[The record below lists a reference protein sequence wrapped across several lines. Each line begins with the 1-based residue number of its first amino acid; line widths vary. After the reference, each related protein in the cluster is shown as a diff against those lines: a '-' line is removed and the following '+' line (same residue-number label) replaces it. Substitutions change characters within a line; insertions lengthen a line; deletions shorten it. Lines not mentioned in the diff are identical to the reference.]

1 MLRAKRRRQLPS
13 RLRFARLLALGGSCL
28 LPAAQANEPELT
40 FHSGFLRQ
48 SPGQAHGSA
57 ELALQALAAHQPM
70 AAGRYT
76 VQVRVNLAHAG
87 DYALDF
93 QEHGS
98 DQGLVPCL
106 GPELMAE
113 LGLRLDRLA
122 TPMAPNQQCLDL
134 AAQLPGAQVEF
145 DNSQLQLDI
154 AIPQAALR
162 RDAAGNVAPE
172 RWSQGINAGF
182 VNYQASAMHS
192 SQKGGPTRSQQDLYL
207 NSGLNIGGWR
217 LRSNQSL
224 REDEHGQRRWTR
236 SNTYAQT
243 DLPGTWGTL
252 TLGETSSNGEVFRS
266 LPFKGVQLASDL
278 GMLPDVLQSYAPV
291 IRGVAQTRAKLE
303 VLHNGYPIYST
314 YVAAGPYEI
323 DDLGIGGGSGEL
335 EIVLT
340 EADGQ
345 VRRFL
350 QPYSSLGSL
359 LREGVWRYSAAFG
372 RYNALNGQDKPQL
385 WQATLARGLGWKTPE
400 VTGREIR
407 CVNDGTGTLTFQ
419 ASPTGALYPGPLP
432 QVGPWDVNGKVMET
446 GIKGV
451 GLYIRLGFPFNGAGS
466 NTFTPT
472 DDVAIPY
479 TGENN
484 RDSGVTPLQIKELYS
499 TMALIKTGPIPTG
512 RQFFSGQMVRSQIS
526 FLGDALNIHV
536 SGVVQ
541 QAHCTL
547 LANPVSADPVQLGT
561 YTLADFTGPG
571 SYTDA
576 KDFYV
581 TLSDCRD
588 DPAGGIASA
597 YIRLEG
603 AKGSVPLEPAQGV
616 FSLDNKPMSVVVAL
630 GAMPAN
636 LKLPEVPLAADDLI
650 DRLDAKQG
658 VQVHV
663 LEYDNWKS
671 TDEISVS
678 WGATPLEMRPIGE
691 GQNFPVVFSID
702 PTVLRGEYDEDVL
715 GTQVV
720 NVSYEVLRGGKSR
733 GSKAIDVNVNFETF
747 GPVDPGTDPDPDWP
761 DPINS
766 RLPLCSV
773 YGAKS
778 NQANE
783 LLPVDDRLNATLKV
797 DLYEGLEEHDLMEFY
812 WGNTHITQAD
822 YQVKATDSAG
832 DNITAEILWSYIQR
846 TGNTT
851 VPVHYEITRAGVPN
865 KPASKNQSVT
875 VSAVVVHPD
884 APGFEGVSDT
894 GWLACEALVDPADP
908 SLPAAV
914 RVKVGD
920 LSQYGLKENHLVT
933 MHWKLLH
940 AQSGDV
946 EVLSWEQ
953 EIKLGT
959 EYPPSGFIW
968 RVEPYEDYILPLY
981 EFDDDDHT
989 GRAFSWYEFED
1000 PSLREQ
1006 GLDALIVSEV
1016 IEQKIAMH
1024 GVWGPCPV
1032 AFNRPQNNS

>member
-93 QEHGS
+93 QEHGP

-162 RDAAGNVAPE
+162 RDSAGNVAPE

-385 WQATLARGLGWKTPE
+385 WQATLARGLGWKTTLYTGAQGGEHYRAGLLGLGRDFGPVGAVSFDVTHASSDVGQALGTVTGQSFAARYGKTFQTRTNLRFAGYRYSTEGYRDFDEAIAQRSADSHYRGNRRSRVEASVQQPLGSRSSLSLNLTQDDYWNSNRQRRQYQLQLNTQHHDISYNLFASQSLGRNNFDDRMVGLSVTIPLNLGNSSSATFDVQQRGGHHNERASLSGSDLDYRLGYQAAVSRDDQGRNNLELSANYRSAHASYGAGLSESSDRRTLSVNASGGLLAHEGGITLTPYLGETSALVQVPSIAGVGVENAPGARTDANGYVVAPHLRPYRVNQLNLLTDQLGPE
-400 VTGREIR
+400 VE
-407 CVNDGTGTLTFQ
+407 VENGTQPVVPRRGAIVKATFPARQVTRLILTLQ
-419 ASPTGALYPGPLP
+419 DSSGQPLP
-432 QVGPWDVNGKVMET
+432 
-446 GIKGV
+446 
-451 GLYIRLGFPFNGAGS
+451 F
-466 NTFTPT
+466 
-472 DDVAIPY
+472 
-479 TGENN
+479 
-484 RDSGVTPLQIKELYS
+484 
-499 TMALIKTGPIPTG
+499 
-512 RQFFSGQMVRSQIS
+512 
-526 FLGDALNIHV
+526 
-536 SGVVQ
+536 
-541 QAHCTL
+541 
-547 LANPVSADPVQLGT
+547 
-561 YTLADFTGPG
+561 
-571 SYTDA
+571 
-576 KDFYV
+576 
-581 TLSDCRD
+581 
-588 DPAGGIASA
+588 
-597 YIRLEG
+597 
-603 AKGSVPLEPAQGV
+603 
-616 FSLDNKPMSVVVAL
+616 
-630 GAMPAN
+630 
-636 LKLPEVPLAADDLI
+636 
-650 DRLDAKQG
+650 
-658 VQVHV
+658 
-663 LEYDNWKS
+663 
-671 TDEISVS
+671 
-678 WGATPLEMRPIGE
+678 
-691 GQNFPVVFSID
+691 
-702 PTVLRGEYDEDVL
+702 
-715 GTQVV
+715 GTQVSDAQGTSLAIV
-720 NVSYEVLRGGKSR
+720 GQGGQ
-733 GSKAIDVNVNFETF
+733 ALIAT
-747 GPVDPGTDPDPDWP
+747 GTDPQTLNVRWGKADDQAC
-761 DPINS
+761 
-766 RLPLCSV
+766 RLPI
-773 YGAKS
+773 APA
-778 NQANE
+778 QME
-783 LLPVDDRLNATLKV
+783 LRQGYRSQTL
-797 DLYEGLEEHDLMEFY
+797 
-812 WGNTHITQAD
+812 T
-822 YQVKATDSAG
+822 
-832 DNITAEILWSYIQR
+832 
-846 TGNTT
+846 
-851 VPVHYEITRAGVPN
+851 
-865 KPASKNQSVT
+865 
-875 VSAVVVHPD
+875 
-884 APGFEGVSDT
+884 
-894 GWLACEALVDPADP
+894 C
-908 SLPAAV
+908 
-914 RVKVGD
+914 
-920 LSQYGLKENHLVT
+920 
-933 MHWKLLH
+933 
-940 AQSGDV
+940 
-946 EVLSWEQ
+946 
-953 EIKLGT
+953 
-959 EYPPSGFIW
+959 PP
-968 RVEPYEDYILPLY
+968 L
-981 EFDDDDHT
+981 
-989 GRAFSWYEFED
+989 
-1000 PSLREQ
+1000 
-1006 GLDALIVSEV
+1006 
-1016 IEQKIAMH
+1016 
-1024 GVWGPCPV
+1024 
-1032 AFNRPQNNS
+1032 